1 VGIYY
6 LAGLTAPVPIIK
18 PARRQIKHKKGINT
32 NKQNAEQTKQKQYGW
47 KTGNRQGVLG
57 QQF

>member
-1 VGIYY
+1 MGIYY

-18 PARRQIKHKKGINT
+18 PAQRQIKHKKSINR
-32 NKQNAEQTKQKQYGW
+32 NKQDAEQTKQKQYGW
-47 KTGNRQGVLG
+47 KTGNIHGVLG

>member
-18 PARRQIKHKKGINT
+18 PAQRQIKHKKEY
-32 NKQNAEQTKQKQYGW
+32 KYK
-47 KTGNRQGVLG
+47 
-57 QQF
+57 

>member
-1 VGIYY
+1 MGIYY
-6 LAGLTAPVPIIK
+6 LAGLTAPFPIIR
-18 PARRQIKHKKGINT
+18 PAQREIKHEKSTNT
-32 NKQNAEQTKQKQYGW
+32 NKQDAEQTKQKHGW